1 MGTTPTYAYLALYG
15 AASPTGAIGEAFAR
29 VTPWEPGMLNA
40 DYLPEARRS
49 LATLLL
55 DEDLHPLLDLDDAHT
70 LAALGVRPSEVVI
83 HNRPRTQAIARQ
95 VYERGGYAG
104 LSWWSTHRPQWQL
117 HTLWDHTGVEVHD
130 VEPIAGHATLIDA
143 ARRLHKHV
151 DPALLRSR

>member
-1 MGTTPTYAYLALYG
+1 
-15 AASPTGAIGEAFAR
+15 
-29 VTPWEPGMLNA
+29 MLNA

-55 DEDLHPLLDLDDAHT
+55 DEDLLPLLDLDDAHT

-104 LSWWSTHRPQWQL
+104 LSWWSTHRPQWLL
-117 HTLWDHTGVEVHD
+117 HALWDHTGVEVHD
-130 VEPIAGHATLIDA
+130 VEPIAGHAALIDA

-151 DPALLRSR
+151 DPALGFVPAEHAPQPLRPPGARVRSARTVPSGARRNRDT